1 VNEEALAHWGLLR
14 QIKKLASNATMKD
27 DELGEKKIGEK
38 MWIRNR
44 CIISKTSYDILRNA
58 GTEVKI

>member
-1 VNEEALAHWGLLR
+1 LAHWGLLG

-27 DELGEKKIGEK
+27 EEMKKKIGEK

-44 CIISKTSYDILRNA
+44 CIFSETSFGILRNA
-58 GTEVKI
+58 YTEIKI